1 MKERLK
7 LCFIACCFI
16 LTGAVAFAQNKQITG
31 TVTDTEGEALAG
43 ANVTVKGA
51 STGTTTG
58 VDGRFSLPAQEG
70 DVLVISYIGY
80 TSQEAR
86 VSGGAVNV
94 ALSEDYQALNEVM
107 VVAVGYG
114 TARKSDLTGAI
125 TSVSAKDLRKGV
137 ISSAEQLLQ
146 GKIAG
151 LAVINSNGGD
161 PTSSPMMRLRGGT
174 SLTASNAP
182 LIVVDGIPGIDINTV
197 QPSEI
202 VSIDVLKDASAS
214 AIYGSRGANGVIM
227 ITTNRKD
234 GGRKITYNGFMAV
247 GKAKNLDILSASEWR
262 AWQEKN
268 GAANWQEMDYGANT
282 NWQEELQQTAVTQ
295 SHNVAFSQG
304 TKSAGFKASLTY
316 LQNEGIMKNS
326 KLDRLTGSLN
336 AYTTG
341 LNDRLRLELGLH
353 TTIDKTDDVDGG
365 ILRSSYRINPTIPIF
380 DKDGNYTNKGW
391 DEHPN
396 AYGTSTSNV
405 MESLAARQDEGSRK
419 RLLGY
424 GKAELEIVEGLKGI
438 VNLSYEYGNS
448 QNYYYSFSGYG
459 YPPSTNN
466 SASRSLGESA
476 ETQLETYLNY
486 DKTFAERHRVNAMVG
501 YSYLYEMSEGF
512 GASRSKFDTDAFLWN
527 NLGAGTDFKQAD
539 VSSYKNDSKLISL
552 YARVNY
558 GFDSKYLLTA
568 TVRRDGSSKFG
579 ENHKW
584 GVFPSVS
591 AAWRITQ
598 EEFMESTSDWL
609 QSLKFRIG
617 YGVTGN
623 QSGISSYASLPTI
636 SSYGGGSS
644 YYDIITGTFKPTYGF
659 TRNANPDLKW
669 ESTAQTNIG
678 LDFSLFNRI
687 TGTIDWY
694 RKMTSDLLYTYQVP
708 VPPYLYRTILAN
720 VGDLS
725 NTGVELTLSA
735 NIVKSKNFT
744 FDANLTLAHN
754 RQVVEKLSNDKYQ
767 LANGMI
773 YSGSLQGMQG
783 LDVRTQVVAE
793 GYPVGTFIGLKS
805 KGIVDGKF
813 DIPRD
818 DAGRPLTT
826 FQDDEVYVILGDAQP
841 AMTYGLGFD
850 ITCHNFDFNLAA
862 YGMLGQKVLNALA
875 AELAGK
881 SWTNGGYNMTQRYA
895 GSGLT
900 AEPLQAYCDY
910 WLENASFLRLQSVTL
925 GYTVKSSF
933 LDRIGI
939 SNFRL
944 YVTGENLLTLTKYS
958 GLDPEV
964 SIEGLDSPGI
974 DKGYIYPMPRTVS
987 FGLNLFF

>member
-1 MKERLK
+1 MIEQENLK
-7 LCFIACCFI
+7 YGTLRKIFI
-16 LTGAVAFAQNKQITG
+16 LACMCMLTLSLFAQQSINITG
-31 TVTDTEGEALAG
+31 TVTDTKGEALIG
-43 ANVTVKGA
+43 AIVTVKG
-51 STGTTTG
+51 STSGTTTDT
-58 VDGRFSLPAQEG
+58 DGRFSLSAQQG
-70 DVLVISYIGY
+70 GVLLISYLGY
-80 TSQEAR
+80 ISQEAT
-86 VSGGAVNV
+86 VSGDVIDV
-94 ALSEDYQALNEVM
+94 ALSEDYQALSEIT

-197 QPSEI
+197 QPNEI

-214 AIYGSRGANGVIM
+214 AIYGSRGANGIII

-268 GAANWQEMDYGANT
+268 GAENWKEMDYGEDT
-282 NWQEELQQTAVTQ
+282 NWQEELQQTAITQ

-304 TKSAGFKASLTY
+304 TKSSGFKASLTY

-341 LNDRLRLELGLH
+341 FNDRLRLELGLY

-365 ILRSSYRINPTIPIF
+365 ILRNSYRINPTIPVF

-391 DEHPN
+391 AEHPN
-396 AYGTSTSNV
+396 AYGTSSSNV

-424 GKAELEIVEGLKGI
+424 GKAELEIVEGLKGV

-448 QNYYYSFSGYG
+448 QNYVYNFSGFG

-466 SASRSLGESA
+466 SADRSIGESA
-476 ETQLETYLNY
+476 KTQLETYLNY
-486 DKTFAERHRVNAMVG
+486 DKTFAELHRVNVMAG
-501 YSYLYEMSEGF
+501 YSYLYELNEGF

-579 ENHKW
+579 KNHKW
-584 GVFPSVS
+584 GVFPSLS

-598 EEFMESTSDWL
+598 EEFMDATSDWL
-609 QSLKFRIG
+609 QSLKLRVG

-623 QSGISSYASLPTI
+623 QSGVSSYASLPTL
-636 SSYGGGSS
+636 SSSGGGSS
-644 YYDIITGTFKPTYGF
+644 YYDVTTGTFKPSYGF

-678 LDFSLFNRI
+678 IDFSLFNRI

-725 NTGVELTLSA
+725 NTGVEFTLNA
-735 NIVKSKNFT
+735 NIVRSKKFT

-754 RQVVEKLSNDKYQ
+754 KQVVEKLSNDKYQ

-773 YSGSLQGMQG
+773 YAGSLQGMQG

-826 FQDDEVYVILGDAQP
+826 FQDDEVYV
-841 AMTYGLGFD
+841 
-850 ITCHNFDFNLAA
+850 
-862 YGMLGQKVLNALA
+862 K
-875 AELAGK
+875 
-881 SWTNGGYNMTQRYA
+881 
-895 GSGLT
+895 
-900 AEPLQAYCDY
+900 
-910 WLENASFLRLQSVTL
+910 
-925 GYTVKSSF
+925 
-933 LDRIGI
+933 
-939 SNFRL
+939 
-944 YVTGENLLTLTKYS
+944 
-958 GLDPEV
+958 
-964 SIEGLDSPGI
+964 
-974 DKGYIYPMPRTVS
+974 PMKR
-987 FGLNLFF
+987 